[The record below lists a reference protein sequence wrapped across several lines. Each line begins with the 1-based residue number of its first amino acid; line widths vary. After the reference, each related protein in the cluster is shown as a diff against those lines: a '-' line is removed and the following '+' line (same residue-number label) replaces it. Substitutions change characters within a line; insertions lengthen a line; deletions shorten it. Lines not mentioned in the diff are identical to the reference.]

1 MSVTTAAAT
10 PIITVDTLL
19 LPGGG
24 GDGGGGGGDGGGGD
38 GGGGDGD
45 FALHLL
51 GFVNPLASGVHAY
64 KLLKASAPPK
74 I

>member
-1 MSVTTAAAT
+1 
-10 PIITVDTLL
+10 
-19 LPGGG
+19 
-24 GDGGGGGGDGGGGD
+24 
-38 GGGGDGD
+38 
-45 FALHLL
+45 LHLL